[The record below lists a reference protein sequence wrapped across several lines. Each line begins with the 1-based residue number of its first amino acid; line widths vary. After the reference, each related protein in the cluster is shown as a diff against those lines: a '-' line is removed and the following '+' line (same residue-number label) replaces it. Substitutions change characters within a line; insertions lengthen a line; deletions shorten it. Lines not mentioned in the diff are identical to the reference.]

1 MGLGS
6 DTRGSV
12 RVPAALCGVAGFK
25 PTASRIP
32 REGAFPLSWTLDSVG
47 PLANSVAC
55 CATFDAILAGVS
67 PDPMP
72 VLPVAGVRLM
82 VPTGFLVEDLDP
94 AVAQA
99 FERALST
106 LSKAGALVTE
116 VAAPM
121 LAQSIDLYKNGGFA
135 GAEAYLIHRKRLETR
150 SSGYD
155 PRVAKRVI
163 LARNFTAADYIQL
176 GFERAAFIRAAQA
189 LCAPYDAMVYPTVP
203 AVAPTIAETDKSD
216 DDYFRWNLRLLR
228 NTGLGNIL
236 DGCGAT
242 LPCHGPGEAP
252 VGLSVAGFAG
262 ADRRVLAI
270 AHALERALDPVTQR
284 AAR

>member
-1 MGLGS
+1 
-6 DTRGSV
+6 
-12 RVPAALCGVAGFK
+12 VPAALCGVVGFK
-25 PTASRIP
+25 PTANRIP

-55 CATFDAILAGVS
+55 CAAYDAILAGVAA
-67 PDPMP
+67 DP
-72 VLPVAGVRLM
+72 LPLLPMAGLRLM
-82 VPTGFLVEDLDP
+82 VPKCILVEDLDP
-94 AVAQA
+94 VVGQA

-106 LSKAGALVTE
+106 LSKAGAIVTT
-116 VAAPM
+116 VDAPAFTRSM
-121 LAQSIDLYKNGGFA
+121 DLYKNGGFA
-135 GAEAYLIHRKRLETR
+135 GAEAYLIHRERLKTR

-155 PRVAKRVI
+155 PRVAKRVV
-163 LARNFTAADYIQL
+163 LAMDFTAADYIQL
-176 GFERAAFIRAAQA
+176 GFDRMAFIRAAES
-189 LCAPYDAMVYPTVP
+189 LGAPYDALVYPTVP

-228 NTGLGNIL
+228 NTGLGNVL

-242 LPCHGPGEAP
+242 LPCQAPAEAP

-262 ADRRVLAI
+262 GDRRVLAV
-270 AHALERALDPVTQR
+270 AHAVERALEPVTQR